1 MINSIGL
8 IESRGLV
15 ALIEAADV
23 ILKNSPVKILGINKL
38 NNGLVTLS
46 VYGESDYVKAAI
58 DAGVESG
65 KKVGE
70 IYAYS
75 VIDDPSDELFD
86 LYGEL
91 FNNTTK
97 KNVDVD
103 KDFVINKSIKN
114 EQIIQPDKNLSEVKL
129 TDAKDSNFEKKYPV
143 KASKKNG
150 LRNKRATQINKP
162 DLEEKEIIA
171 EKESSNEKPI
181 STIDRL
187 REEAFGKKIKKD
199 KIKKSATVDENFSA
213 DIKTKET
220 VVNTVVD
227 YELVNTLN
235 VHKLRHYARTFPEF
249 PIKGRMISRANREE
263 LVELFKTLSA
273 N

>member
-8 IESRGLV
+8 IESRGMV

-58 DAGVESG
+58 NAGVESG

-75 VIDDPSDELFD
+75 VIDDPSDKLFD

-91 FNNTTK
+91 FNNITK
-97 KNVDVD
+97 KNNNVE
-103 KDFVINKSIKN
+103 KDFIFEKSTKN
-114 EQIIQPDKNLSEVKL
+114 ESILQLDKNLTEYKL
-129 TDAKDSNFEKKYPV
+129 TDTKDSSIEKKYPV
-143 KASKKNG
+143 KASKKND
-150 LRNKRATQINKP
+150 LRNKKVNQINKLQ
-162 DLEEKEIIA
+162 LEEREIIA
-171 EKESSNEKPI
+171 EKESNYKKPS

-187 REEAFGKKIKKD
+187 REEALGKEIKKG
-199 KIKKSATVDENFSA
+199 KLEKSITVDKNFPSDNKSKKT
-213 DIKTKET
+213 DISTT
-220 VVNTVVD
+220 VD
-227 YELVNTLN
+227 FELVNTLN
-235 VHKLRHYARTFPEF
+235 VHKLRHYARTFSEF

-263 LVELFKTLSA
+263 LVELFKSLSA